1 MCSYFSKSTRQ
12 TVVTVMVMVMVMVN
26 KGSCSGNDA

>member
-12 TVVTVMVMVMVMVN
+12 TVVMVTVMVMVN